1 MIEHPFNRQ
10 VEVLIGP
17 LPEWKG
23 GGEQSRAVRL
33 FGDGTPDGLRLK
45 FDIHKHMVTT
55 ASPTVISV
63 YNLGPGLRNALKKSG
78 AQIALSIGWQNVGLV
93 SVFKGSV
100 LATVTYRSGAD
111 IVTDIMSLAGYG
123 GLSRSVITKA
133 FSGGARLKDLIYN
146 IAKELQG
153 VTTDPKLIDVSDTKF
168 GNQGWS
174 FAGLASEG
182 LDKLARVYGFSWWI
196 DKGLFHA
203 VDDGRPLK
211 GGSTPVISG
220 KNGFLLRAEPMLAS
234 PFQQKTGV
242 TITSLFN
249 PFVEAGKSI
258 RLESENNPDLDGT
271 YKVHTLRHDGD
282 THSSQWNTNIQSWI
296 VL

>member
-1 MIEHPFNRQ
+1 MTEHPFNRQ
-10 VEVLIGP
+10 VELWVGP
-17 LPEWKG
+17 LPEWRG
-23 GGEQSRAVRL
+23 GGDPALAVRL
-33 FGDGTPDGLRLK
+33 FGDGTQNGLRIK
-45 FDIHKHMVTT
+45 FDIHKYVIST
-55 ASPTVISV
+55 ASPTVISI
-63 YNLGPGLRNALKKSG
+63 YNLGPGLRNALKRSG
-78 AQIALSIGWQNVGLV
+78 IQLALSIGWENVGLIP
-93 SVFKGSV
+93 VFKGSV
-100 LATVTYRSGAD
+100 LTTVTYRQGPD

-133 FSGGARLKDLIYN
+133 FSGGVRLKDMIYT
-146 IAKELQG
+146 IAQELQG
-153 VTTDPKLIDVSDTKF
+153 VTTDPKLIDVSPVKF

-196 DKGLFHA
+196 EKGLFHA

-211 GGSTPVISG
+211 GGSTPVLSG

-234 PFQQKTGV
+234 PFQLKTGV
-242 TITSLFN
+242 SVTSLFN
-249 PFVEAGKSI
+249 PYVEAGRSF
-258 RLESENNPDLDGT
+258 RLESESNPDLNGN

-282 THSSQWNTNIQSWI
+282 THSSQWQTSIQSWI